1 LRRPKTSARYLMTSS
16 LVCDPEASSLV
27 LSDLCIL
34 VVEDSW
40 DVGTGLKLLLEAWGA
55 DVAGPAAT
63 TADARRMISERIPDV
78 ALVDI
83 NLRDGEQSYC
93 LINHL
98 HDLGIRV
105 VVISGYADVSP
116 AAGKVAAILQ
126 KPLREDVLLA
136 SIRPVTAR

>member
-1 LRRPKTSARYLMTSS
+1 MTSS
-16 LVCDPEASSLV
+16 PTCDPPAAASLE
-27 LSDLCIL
+27 LDGLCVL

-40 DVGTGLKLLLEAWGA
+40 DVGTGLKMLLESWGA
-55 DVAGPAAT
+55 VVAGPAPT
-63 TADARRMISERIPDV
+63 TADARRLVCERIPDV

-93 LINHL
+93 LINQL
-98 HDLGIRV
+98 HDQGIRV

-116 AAGKVAAILQ
+116 AVGKVAAILQ

-136 SIRPVTAR
+136 SICPVTAK

>member
-1 LRRPKTSARYLMTSS
+1 MRRPKTSARYLMTSS

-83 NLRDGEQSYC
+83 NLRNGEHSYD
-93 LINHL
+93 LIDEL
-98 HDLGIRV
+98 HQRSKASASPNRAMRCRVSAMKMALG
-105 VVISGYADVSP
+105 ST
-116 AAGKVAAILQ
+116 
-126 KPLREDVLLA
+126 PLPSLTFVRSL
-136 SIRPVTAR
+136 S

>member
-1 LRRPKTSARYLMTSS
+1 MTSS
-16 LVCDPEASSLV
+16 LVCDPESGSLV
-27 LSDLCIL
+27 LSDLYVL

-40 DVGTGLKLLLEAWGA
+40 DVGTGLKMLLEAWGA

-63 TADARRMISERIPDV
+63 TADATRMICERIPDV

-93 LINHL
+93 LINQL

-116 AAGKVAAILQ
+116 AVGKVAAILQ
-126 KPLREDVLLA
+126 KPIREDVLLA
-136 SIRPVTAR
+136 SIRPVRAP